1 VNGVVTPGRS
11 RGASADQAQYFDIRI
26 GGHLDP
32 AWSESFGRLKMI
44 HTQRGETVLTGP
56 VADQAELHGIL
67 ALIRD
72 LNLSL
77 ISVTR
82 VAGAQSPGD
91 DQNNPA
97 Q

>member
-1 VNGVVTPGRS
+1 MLTQGRS
-11 RGASADQAQYFDIRI
+11 HGPSADQALYFNIRI
-26 GGHLDP
+26 DGHLDP
-32 AWSESFGRLKMI
+32 AWSEYLGGLKMA
-44 HTQRGETVLTGP
+44 HTQSGETVLTGP

-72 LNLSL
+72 LNLPL

-82 VAGAQSPGD
+82 VAGTQSPGD
-91 DQNNPA
+91 DQNDAA